1 MGTQI
6 TEKQYLTN
14 VEKSIMKELEDHA
27 KALPDGFN
35 KQRFILNSITVVKD
49 NIKDFNGVMPDSVA
63 VTMAK
68 GAYLGLDFFNRECYA
83 IPYGG
88 KVQFQT
94 DYKGEIKLC
103 KKYSRN
109 PIRDIYAKLV
119 RKGDFFEEIIENGQ
133 QSVNFKPIPF
143 NSEQV
148 LGAFAIV
155 LFKDGSM
162 MYDTMS
168 ADEIEKTRNTY
179 SKAKNSQAWKESTGE
194 MQKKTV
200 LRRLCKMIDLDF
212 DNMEQTRAFDEGAG
226 VVFDETPSKHMRKTA
241 DDDGPLDALGEGN
254 VVADA
259 EFKEVQEETA
269 GDPQFMADISDDE
282 LPFA

>member
-1 MGTQI
+1 MAQI
-6 TEKQYLTN
+6 TEKQYLEN
-14 VEKSIMKELEDHA
+14 VKTGVLAELEA
-27 KALPDGFN
+27 NIKALPSDLN
-35 KQRFILNSITVVKD
+35 KQRFVLNCISVVKD
-49 NIKDFNGVMPDSVA
+49 NLKDFQGIVPETVA
-63 VTMAK
+63 ITLTK

-83 IPYGG
+83 IPYNG

-119 RKGDFFEEIIENGQ
+119 REGDSFEEVITNGV
-133 QSVNFKPIPF
+133 QSINFKPVPF
-143 NSEQV
+143 SSKEV
-148 LGAFAIV
+148 IGAFAVV

-168 ADEIEKTRNTY
+168 VEEIEKTRNTY
-179 SKAKNSQAWKESTGE
+179 SKAKNSQAWKESPGE

-212 DNMEQTRAFDEGAG
+212 DNIEQRRAFDEGAG
-226 VVFDETPSKHMRKTA
+226 VEFDETPSKVMRKGEDETGSADVLA
-241 DDDGPLDALGEGN
+241 DDNIVDG
-254 VVADA
+254 
-259 EFKEVQEETA
+259 EFRELPPEQSSLFPE
-269 GDPQFMADISDDE
+269 DIPDDE
-282 LPFA
+282 LPFK

>member
-1 MGTQI
+1 MAQI
-6 TEKQYLTN
+6 TEKQYLEN
-14 VEKSIMKELEDHA
+14 VKTGVLAELEA
-27 KALPDGFN
+27 NIKALPSDLN
-35 KQRFILNSITVVKD
+35 KQRFVLNCISVVKD
-49 NIKDFNGVMPDSVA
+49 NLKDFQGIVPETVA
-63 VTMAK
+63 ITLTK

-119 RKGDFFEEIIENGQ
+119 REGDSFEEVITNGV
-133 QSVNFKPIPF
+133 QSINFKPVPF
-143 NSEQV
+143 SSKEV
-148 LGAFAIV
+148 IGAFAVV

-168 ADEIEKTRNTY
+168 VEEIEKTRNTY
-179 SKAKNSQAWKESTGE
+179 SKAKNSQAWKESPGE

-212 DNMEQTRAFDEGAG
+212 DNIEQRRAFDEGAG
-226 VVFDETPSKHMRKTA
+226 VEFDETPSKVMRKGEDETGSADVLA
-241 DDDGPLDALGEGN
+241 DDNIVDG
-254 VVADA
+254 
-259 EFKEVQEETA
+259 EFRELPPEQPSLFP
-269 GDPQFMADISDDE
+269 DDIPDDE
-282 LPFA
+282 LPFK

>member
-1 MGTQI
+1 MAQI
-6 TEKQYLTN
+6 TEKQYLEN
-14 VEKSIMKELEDHA
+14 VKTGVLAELEA
-27 KALPDGFN
+27 NIKALPSDLN
-35 KQRFILNSITVVKD
+35 KQRFVLNCISVVKD
-49 NIKDFNGVMPDSVA
+49 NLKDFQGIVPETVA
-63 VTMAK
+63 ITLTK

-119 RKGDFFEEIIENGQ
+119 REGDFFEEVITNGT
-133 QSVNFKPIPF
+133 QSINFKPVPF
-143 NSEQV
+143 SSKEV
-148 LGAFAIV
+148 IGAFAVV

-168 ADEIEKTRNTY
+168 VEEIEKTRNTY
-179 SKAKNSQAWKESTGE
+179 SKAKNSQAWKESPGE

-212 DNMEQTRAFDEGAG
+212 DNIEQRRAFDEGAG
-226 VVFDETPSKHMRKTA
+226 VEFDETPSKVMRKGEDETGSADVLA
-241 DDDGPLDALGEGN
+241 DDSIVDG
-254 VVADA
+254 
-259 EFKEVQEETA
+259 EFRELPPEQPSLFP
-269 GDPQFMADISDDE
+269 DDIPDDE
-282 LPFA
+282 LPFK

>member
-1 MGTQI
+1 MAQI
-6 TEKQYLTN
+6 TEKQYLEN
-14 VEKSIMKELEDHA
+14 VKTGVLAELEA
-27 KALPDGFN
+27 NIKALPSDLN
-35 KQRFILNSITVVKD
+35 KQRFVLNCISVVKD
-49 NIKDFNGVMPDSVA
+49 NLKDFQGIVPETVA
-63 VTMAK
+63 ITLTK

-119 RKGDFFEEIIENGQ
+119 REGDSFEEVITNGV
-133 QSVNFKPIPF
+133 QSINFKPVPF
-143 NSEQV
+143 SSKEV
-148 LGAFAIV
+148 IGAFAVV

-168 ADEIEKTRNTY
+168 VEEIEKTRNTY
-179 SKAKNSQAWKESTGE
+179 SKAKNSQAWKESPGE

-212 DNMEQTRAFDEGAG
+212 DNIEQRRAFDEGAG
-226 VVFDETPSKHMRKTA
+226 VEFDETPSKVMRKGEDETGSADVLA
-241 DDDGPLDALGEGN
+241 DDNIVDG
-254 VVADA
+254 
-259 EFKEVQEETA
+259 EFRELPPDQPPMSP
-269 GDPQFMADISDDE
+269 DDIPDDE
-282 LPFA
+282 LPFK

>member
-1 MGTQI
+1 M
-6 TEKQYLTN
+6 EN
-14 VEKSIMKELEDHA
+14 VKTGVLAELEA
-27 KALPDGFN
+27 NIKALPSDLN
-35 KQRFILNSITVVKD
+35 KQRFVLNCISVVKD
-49 NIKDFNGVMPDSVA
+49 NLKDFQGIVPETVA
-63 VTMAK
+63 ITLTK

-119 RKGDFFEEIIENGQ
+119 REGDSFEEVITNGV
-133 QSVNFKPIPF
+133 QSINFKPVPF
-143 NSEQV
+143 SSKEV
-148 LGAFAIV
+148 IGAFAVV

-168 ADEIEKTRNTY
+168 VEEIEKTRNTY
-179 SKAKNSQAWKESTGE
+179 SKAKNSQAWKESPGE

-212 DNMEQTRAFDEGAG
+212 DNIEQRRAFDEGAG
-226 VVFDETPSKHMRKTA
+226 VEFDETPSKVMRKGEDETGSADVLA
-241 DDDGPLDALGEGN
+241 DDNIVDG
-254 VVADA
+254 
-259 EFKEVQEETA
+259 EFRELPPEQPSLFP
-269 GDPQFMADISDDE
+269 DDIPDDE
-282 LPFA
+282 LPFK

>member
-1 MGTQI
+1 MAQI
-6 TEKQYLTN
+6 TEKQYLEN
-14 VEKSIMKELEDHA
+14 VKTGVLAELEA
-27 KALPDGFN
+27 NIKALPSDLN
-35 KQRFILNSITVVKD
+35 KQRFVLNCISVVKD
-49 NIKDFNGVMPDSVA
+49 NLKDFQGIVPETVA
-63 VTMAK
+63 ITLTK

-83 IPYGG
+83 IPYNG

-119 RKGDFFEEIIENGQ
+119 REGDFFEEVITNGV
-133 QSVNFKPIPF
+133 QSINFKPVPF
-143 NSEQV
+143 SSKEV
-148 LGAFAIV
+148 IGAFAVV

-168 ADEIEKTRNTY
+168 VEEIEKTRNTY
-179 SKAKNSQAWKESTGE
+179 SKAKNSQAWKESPGE

-212 DNMEQTRAFDEGAG
+212 DNIEQRRAFDEGAG
-226 VVFDETPSKHMRKTA
+226 VEFDETPSKVMRKGEDETGSADVLA
-241 DDDGPLDALGEGN
+241 DDNILDG
-254 VVADA
+254 
-259 EFKEVQEETA
+259 EFRELPPEQPSLFP
-269 GDPQFMADISDDE
+269 DDIPDDE
-282 LPFA
+282 LPSK

>member
-1 MGTQI
+1 MAQI
-6 TEKQYLTN
+6 TEKQYLEN
-14 VEKSIMKELEDHA
+14 VKTGVLAELEA
-27 KALPDGFN
+27 NIKALPSDLN
-35 KQRFILNSITVVKD
+35 KQRFVLNCISVVKD
-49 NIKDFNGVMPDSVA
+49 NLKDFQGIVPETVA
-63 VTMAK
+63 ITLTK

-83 IPYGG
+83 IPYNG

-119 RKGDFFEEIIENGQ
+119 REGDSFEEVITNGV
-133 QSVNFKPIPF
+133 QSINFKPVPF
-143 NSEQV
+143 SSKEII
-148 LGAFAIV
+148 GAFAVV

-168 ADEIEKTRNTY
+168 VEEIEKTRNTY
-179 SKAKNSQAWKESTGE
+179 SKAKNSQAWKESPGE

-212 DNMEQTRAFDEGAG
+212 DNIEQRRAFDEGAG
-226 VVFDETPSKHMRKTA
+226 VEFDETPSKVMRKGEDETGSADVLA
-241 DDDGPLDALGEGN
+241 DDNIVDG
-254 VVADA
+254 
-259 EFKEVQEETA
+259 EFRELPPEQSSLFPE
-269 GDPQFMADISDDE
+269 DIPDDE
-282 LPFA
+282 LPFK